1 MIRTNSS
8 IAAALCVCLAGVPST
23 ALSGVIDDA
32 LGDMAANSWQRLNIN
47 SFASVM
53 TPLAQR
59 PTTAS
64 PSSNISAWSGA
75 AWDRGRGNLYVWGG
89 DDYTGGDEG
98 NEVYIFSARTGLW
111 SRGSLPSQV
120 TSTNGIEHTVDGVM
134 NAPLSGESWDN
145 VVFLENVNRMAV
157 IGVSKEGIT
166 WHNPSTGL
174 ATGPYFW
181 DPSKADPNKVSGLTG
196 SQVNPGA
203 FPDVVGGQMWQNR
216 DKPMGVGNHLRGTS
230 AYVNV
235 DGKDVV
241 YVTDTDDFLWRYT
254 VRDLDPANDTWEL
267 IGRRP
272 MTGHR
277 GEGAAA
283 IDTANNIFLHG
294 LTEDSFGF
302 WDLDHPGDADQ
313 NREIRVIPT
322 VVNGTPAPDFRDF
335 GVQYDPTLEAFLLWD
350 GSSNVWLLTPPD
362 DLDSN
367 DDGILDVA
375 TGWLLEMIEVSGIGP
390 KIPDGRFDYTGVFGK
405 WIYMEEY
412 DAYLGVIDPL
422 SGDVFVYKPFDN
434 TDLPEPVPVPEPS
447 TTALFLVALL
457 GLVISS
463 GLGRRRTV

>member
-1 MIRTNSS
+1 
-8 IAAALCVCLAGVPST
+8 
-23 ALSGVIDDA
+23 
-32 LGDMAANSWQRLNIN
+32 MAANSWQKLNLN
-47 SFASVM
+47 SFQSVW

-64 PSSNISAWSGA
+64 PSENISGWSSA
-75 AWDRGRGNLYVWGG
+75 AWDRSRSNLYIWGG

-98 NEVYIFSARTGLW
+98 NEVYIFSAKTGLW

-134 NAPLSGESWDN
+134 NSAMSGESWDK
-145 VVFLENVNRMAV
+145 VVALEKVNRMIV
-157 IGVSKEGIT
+157 IGSKEGIT
-166 WHNPSTGL
+166 WHDPSTGRP
-174 ATGPYFW
+174 TGPYFW

-196 SQVNPGA
+196 SHVNPAA

-216 DKPMGVGNHLRGTS
+216 DEPMGVGNHLRGTS

-294 LTEDSFGF
+294 LTEDWFGF
-302 WDLDHPGDADQ
+302 WDLDHPG
-313 NREIRVIPT
+313 
-322 VVNGTPAPDFRDF
+322 
-335 GVQYDPTLEAFLLWD
+335 
-350 GSSNVWLLTPPD
+350 
-362 DLDSN
+362 
-367 DDGILDVA
+367 
-375 TGWLLEMIEVSGIGP
+375 
-390 KIPDGRFDYTGVFGK
+390 
-405 WIYMEEY
+405 
-412 DAYLGVIDPL
+412 
-422 SGDVFVYKPFDN
+422 
-434 TDLPEPVPVPEPS
+434 
-447 TTALFLVALL
+447 
-457 GLVISS
+457 
-463 GLGRRRTV
+463 RRRSEPRDQSNSDSCERYSRA